1 MPCGCAHTRMS
12 LSSTTTSDSRRS
24 PKPPDSRVNL
34 GVSRF
39 SGRLDRAGFRR
50 DSAGDPLQMPPYAD
64 QGVSSTT
71 IWAMTQSSPGPI
83 WLTASRTTQS
93 SASVTSCAS
102 RYRSLSLQ
110 ISLRTSPIL
119 AAPPRAPRACR
130 VTRAA
135 PPEAMRTSMPLLQI
149 GVVVRVRG
157 ITQVRAEVD
166 LHAEQVVAAPGG
178 PDAPIASGL
187 FEVVAGRVRLAGAI
201 SHAGMTAG
209 RATASKYSATV
220 PGRIST

>member
-93 SASVTSCAS
+93 SERLLMRLPVSELVAPDLAEDFANLGRASS
-102 RYRSLSLQ
+102 
-110 ISLRTSPIL
+110 
-119 AAPPRAPRACR
+119 
-130 VTRAA
+130 RAA
-135 PPEAMRTSMPLLQI
+135 
-149 GVVVRVRG
+149 RVSSDESR
-157 ITQVRAEVD
+157 
-166 LHAEQVVAAPGG
+166 
-178 PDAPIASGL
+178 ASGSNAYL
-187 FEVVAGRVRLAGAI
+187 YALATDRGRRTRTWDHPGTRRSRSPCRAGCRRP
-201 SHAGMTAG
+201 
-209 RATASKYSATV
+209 RR
-220 PGRIST
+220 PGRTDSVWSVRSSRREGSSSWRH